1 VSGKSALFLR
11 ASADR
16 LRRRRRRFV
25 ASAYRL
31 TGQRVTLR
39 SVIFLG
45 ILLFVAAE
53 IAAFVAVAEQIGFLW
68 ALAILLVVSMLGPL
82 VVGRVGIGVL
92 GRTRERLAR
101 GEVPTRE
108 LLDGLVLLIGG
119 IMLCLPGFIGDAF
132 GLLLMIGP
140 VRHLLIRLA
149 GQRLARRVQTIPSG
163 RWRVVD
169 VPSRPVRDESR
180 PPPVPPSRSLGP
192 GDHDT

>member
-25 ASAYRL
+25 AGAYRL